1 LTRPRALVIAE
12 GDAISAVLALTEQ
25 LHQPLVLIGSNHTF
39 PFRPRPSRIVVSG
52 MPDGIIACMPVLDER
67 GIASRL
73 ASPSDLPGCFEG
85 LVTDLAR
92 IWLGS
97 LNTLGLGEI
106 EIHPRGPPAL
116 LDSVL
121 KLALDFAMPCRTA
134 P

>member
-1 LTRPRALVIAE
+1 MRPRALVVTE
-12 GDAISAVLALTEQ
+12 GDSISQMLDVAGQ
-25 LHQPLVLIGSNHTF
+25 LLQPLVLIGSDDTF

-73 ASPSDLPGCFEG
+73 ASGCDLPGCFEG

-97 LNTLGLGEI
+97 LSAVGRGEI
-106 EIHPRGPPAL
+106 EIRACGSPPLIEGARE
-116 LDSVL
+116 
-121 KLALDFAMPCRTA
+121 LAQ
-134 P
+134 